1 MNSKLKTRKSV
12 HLYCIQKDCEDGTC
26 TIDVETF
33 PKSKDGLEQAYKR
46 LHELNKEKNIHYL
59 RLIKV

>member
-1 MNSKLKTRKSV
+1 MSMKQKRKSI

-33 PKSKDGLEQAYKR
+33 PKNPDGLEQAYKR